1 MKNSCVCQVTR
12 LPSYLILISY
22 QVTGLL
28 LNNELINMFR
38 CDCYPNHEI
47 CKNKNTCEF
56 WIPLNQ
62 KLKQLNQQI
71 SYELNIL
78 ESLNQRKRDYFK
90 VLSEIQQ
97 ERYTEIVAID
107 GRLKRVPKKNARGE
121 SILKPEDVQ
130 VGLNFNIISKEITD
144 TETIIQELRIRE
156 NNILKILKKRAK
168 KYE

>member
-1 MKNSCVCQVTR
+1 MIK
-12 LPSYLILISY
+12 
-22 QVTGLL
+22 
-28 LNNELINMFR
+28 
-38 CDCYPNHEI
+38 CDCYPNNEI

-71 SYELNIL
+71 YYELNRF

-90 VLSEIQQ
+90 ILSEIQQ
-97 ERYTEIVAID
+97 KRYTEIIAID

-121 SILKPEDVQ
+121 PILKPDDVQ
-130 VGLNFNIISKEITD
+130 VGLNFNVISKEITD
-144 TETIIQELRIRE
+144 TETIIQELRSRE
-156 NNILKILKKRAK
+156 NNILKILKKQNK

>member
-1 MKNSCVCQVTR
+1 MIK
-12 LPSYLILISY
+12 
-22 QVTGLL
+22 
-28 LNNELINMFR
+28 

-71 SYELNIL
+71 SYELKIL
-78 ESLNQRKRDYFK
+78 ESLHQRKTDYFRT
-90 VLSEIQQ
+90 LSEIQQ

-107 GRLKRVPKKNARGE
+107 GRLKRVPKKNAKDE
-121 SILKPEDVQ
+121 PILQSEDVQ
-130 VGLNFNIISKEITD
+130 VGLDYNIISQEISD
-144 TETIIQELRIRE
+144 TEAIIRVLRIKE
-156 NNILKILKKRAK
+156 NNILKILKKRGN

>member
-1 MKNSCVCQVTR
+1 MIK
-12 LPSYLILISY
+12 
-22 QVTGLL
+22 
-28 LNNELINMFR
+28 

-62 KLKQLNQQI
+62 KLKQINQQI

-78 ESLNQRKRDYFK
+78 ESLNQRKREYFRI
-90 VLSEIQQ
+90 LSEIQK
-97 ERYTEIVAID
+97 ERYTEIIAID

-130 VGLNFNIISKEITD
+130 VGLNFNAISKEITD
-144 TETIIQELRIRE
+144 TETIIHELRIRE
-156 NNILKILKKRAK
+156 NNILKILKKRAN
-168 KYE
+168 KYEQ

>member
-1 MKNSCVCQVTR
+1 M
-12 LPSYLILISY
+12 I
-22 QVTGLL
+22 
-28 LNNELINMFR
+28 R
-38 CDCYPNHEI
+38 CECYPNHEI

-71 SYELNIL
+71 SYELKIL

-90 VLSEIQQ
+90 ILSEIQR

-121 SILKPEDVQ
+121 SILKPDDVQ
-130 VGLNFNIISKEITD
+130 VGLNFNVISKEITD
-144 TETIIQELRIRE
+144 TETIIHELRIRE
-156 NNILKILKKRAK
+156 KNILKILFIEIPVLDVPKLATKTTSFFNSMRFLISSLISVLICPSI
-168 KYE
+168 

>member
-1 MKNSCVCQVTR
+1 MIK
-12 LPSYLILISY
+12 
-22 QVTGLL
+22 
-28 LNNELINMFR
+28 

-71 SYELNIL
+71 SYELKIL
-78 ESLNQRKRDYFK
+78 ESLNQRKRYYFK
-90 VLSEIQQ
+90 ILSEIQE

-107 GRLKRVPKKNARGE
+107 GRLKRVPKRNAIGE
-121 SILKPEDVQ
+121 PILKPEDVQ
-130 VGLNFNIISKEITD
+130 VRLDYNLISQEISD
-144 TETIIQELRIRE
+144 TESIIRVLRIKE
-156 NNILKILKKRAK
+156 NNILKILKKRAN

>member
-1 MKNSCVCQVTR
+1 MV
-12 LPSYLILISY
+12 
-22 QVTGLL
+22 
-28 LNNELINMFR
+28 R

-78 ESLNQRKRDYFK
+78 EILNQRKIDYFK
-90 VLSEIQQ
+90 ILSEIRQ

-121 SILKPEDVQ
+121 AILKPEDVQ
-130 VGLNFNIISKEITD
+130 IGLNFNVISKEIAD
-144 TETIIQELRIRE
+144 TETIIHELRIRE
-156 NNILKILKKRAK
+156 NNILKILKKRAN
-168 KYE
+168 KY

>member
-1 MKNSCVCQVTR
+1 
-12 LPSYLILISY
+12 
-22 QVTGLL
+22 
-28 LNNELINMFR
+28 MFR

-78 ESLNQRKRDYFK
+78 ESLNQRKRD
-90 VLSEIQQ
+90 
-97 ERYTEIVAID
+97 VAID

-130 VGLNFNIISKEITD
+130 VGLNFNVISKEITD
-144 TETIIQELRIRE
+144 TETIIHELRIRE

-168 KYE
+168 CKNINS